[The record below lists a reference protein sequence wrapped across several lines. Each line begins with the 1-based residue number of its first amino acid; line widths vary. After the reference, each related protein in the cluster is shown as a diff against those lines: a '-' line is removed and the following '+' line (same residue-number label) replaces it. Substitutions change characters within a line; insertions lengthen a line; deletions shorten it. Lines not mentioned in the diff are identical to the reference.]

1 MRAMIADTRIVA
13 FLASTDLE
21 RSTAFLVEVVG
32 LNLRETNPYAAVFDG
47 LGAELRVSLVGDK
60 ADAAYTVL
68 GWAVTD
74 VTLAARDLRARGA
87 AFHRYDGMDQDD
99 DDVWTAPSGA
109 RIAWFSDPDGN
120 VLSLQ
125 QID

>member
-1 MRAMIADTRIVA
+1 MLADTAIVA

-21 RSTAFLVEVVG
+21 RSTAFFVDVVG
-32 LNLRETNPYAAVFDG
+32 LNLRGTNPYAAVFDG
-47 LGAELRVSLVGDK
+47 LGAELRVTRVVDK
-60 ADAAYTVL
+60 AAAPYTVL

-74 VTLAARDLRARGA
+74 VNAATRDLRARGA
-87 AFHRYDGMDQDD
+87 VFHRYDGMDQDD
-99 DDVWTAPSGA
+99 DDVWIAPSGA

-125 QID
+125 QLG